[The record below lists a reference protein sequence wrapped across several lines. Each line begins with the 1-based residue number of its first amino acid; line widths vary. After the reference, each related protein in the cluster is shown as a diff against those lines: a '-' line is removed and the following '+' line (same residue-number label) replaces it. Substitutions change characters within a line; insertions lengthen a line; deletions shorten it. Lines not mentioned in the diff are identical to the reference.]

1 MSRFFAPAR
10 LTIVASVWLL
20 LVGPLFG
27 MTNGD
32 RLDEKARC
40 EPAELDATGTT
51 LPSPYYLLDDVQYFP
66 HGEEFRLAR
75 EQSLAREKVPW
86 TTKAWQWGRSVWQ
99 RARLATGS

>member
-51 LPSPYYLLDDVQYFP
+51 LPSPYYFY
-66 HGEEFRLAR
+66 
-75 EQSLAREKVPW
+75 
-86 TTKAWQWGRSVWQ
+86 SVTFWK
-99 RARLATGS
+99 ARLDVFRATFCGASS